1 MQAAVGDEAA
11 VKQFLDSPSQDALKN
26 VYYALLTR
34 GKERPEEIEEHV
46 IALFKGTDV
55 SSPSD
60 VDTFVRLA
68 KRVDEQY
75 PGDVGV
81 FAVPF
86 FMNLFRLKKGEAIYV
101 GADEVH
107 AWFDG
112 GTRRALT

>member
-1 MQAAVGDEAA
+1 M
-11 VKQFLDSPSQDALKN
+11 
-26 VYYALLTR
+26 
-34 GKERPEEIEEHV
+34 
-46 IALFKGTDV
+46 
-55 SSPSD
+55 
-60 VDTFVRLA
+60 RLA